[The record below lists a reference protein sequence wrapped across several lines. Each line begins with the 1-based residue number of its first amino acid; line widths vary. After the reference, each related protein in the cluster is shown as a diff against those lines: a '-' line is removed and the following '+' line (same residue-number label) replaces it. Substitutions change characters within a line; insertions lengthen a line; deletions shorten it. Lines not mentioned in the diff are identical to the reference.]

1 MNKYVLYSIDKTI
14 VLLSFPYYIF
24 TQNEKQMNKMKESEE
39 KKN

>member
-1 MNKYVLYSIDKTI
+1 MNKYFI
-14 VLLSFPYYIF
+14 LLIKRLSFMLFPYYIF